1 MVFSNGLL
9 FGASAEAGGGGG
21 GFDTALIP
29 NSIELNGSDERFS
42 RNTSGSPSTTKL
54 IMACWFQLIK
64 IPLSANQ
71 GLMFQGNASGSGS
84 DQVGLFF
91 SYDSATIEMD
101 LYFYCNGNRATP
113 NMAFRDLGWYH
124 ILASY
129 DLGQSGTDKGKL
141 FINGVEI
148 TSYNQDLRASYGTSF
163 NSTATQQVGGM
174 ATAFFPGYIA
184 QPVMLDGQSVQA
196 GDVAIT
202 DFVDAFTFGTN
213 GSQFVPKANADIAAL
228 ATTAGG
234 NSFCLDF
241 ETTGGTSEAN
251 LGLDISD
258 NSNNLTPAN
267 MAASNQSTNTPSKN
281 FSIFNPLANG
291 DSTGVGSFTLSN
303 GNKTAALTS
312 SNSWLKTTIPFVMS
326 GSNIIRTQF
335 TIDTVGD
342 SAVGITGSPHTAG
355 TYHTSGLGH
364 PGQGE
369 VLLLSS
375 GAVVVDGNFGSSG
388 GYTSSWSASDVI
400 DVIVNLDVGAVW
412 FARNGTLG
420 GSATQAEIQAG
431 TTTNAALVTSFV
443 RRKAGEVFNFYVA
456 QWNPSNPTFTY
467 NSGQTAFSNS
477 YSTITSL
484 VPLSTADL
492 AAPDFQG
499 IDYFNAVLHTG
510 NGTAIGSGGKA
521 VTGVGFKPDWTW
533 IKNRDAADS
542 HSLYDIVRGVTK
554 QIETN
559 TATVESTQSEG
570 LTTFG
575 SDGFTVGS
583 LAQVNTNTEDY
594 VSWNWLGS
602 NTTSTTSPAGSIA
615 STSSV
620 ADAGHFSVLKYTGST
635 GAARTVGHG
644 LGGVAEAI
652 IVHNLGSSG
661 ANWPVLHEALGSVT
675 GGGGNYILI
684 NGTGDK
690 TYANINYWND
700 TSPTDEV
707 FTIGSGATPDTNA
720 AQDFIAYCFR
730 SVPGGCKVGSYR
742 GNSDDDGA
750 YIFCGFKPRWLIV
763 KETTVSDTA
772 QDWFAMDTARYIFNG
787 TTTAGGLNGGVLC
800 PNENFEEKV
809 TYFTD
814 NPGYDILSDG
824 FKLRTNSGTIN
835 GTGRLMIYIA
845 MADIGGGGTLPPIYG
860 R

>member
-9 FGASAEAGGGGG
+9 FGASAEASAGGG

-29 NSIELNGSDERFS
+29 NSIQLNGTDERFS

-54 IMACWFQLIK
+54 IMACWFQLTK

-91 SYDSATIEMD
+91 SYDSAQIEMD
-101 LYFYCNGNRATP
+101 LYFYCNGKRATP
-113 NMAFRDLGWYH
+113 SMAFRDIGWYH

-129 DLGQSGTDKGKL
+129 DLGQSGTAKGKL

-213 GSQFVPKANADIAAL
+213 GSQFVPKANSDIAAL

-234 NSFCLDF
+234 ISFCLDF

-267 MAASNQSTNTPSKN
+267 MAASNQSVNTPSKVYPTV
-281 FSIFNPLANG
+281 NPITFIGSATSTLEEGNTKATVNDNG
-291 DSTGVGSFTLSN
+291 GIVISQPLPFYDLWYFEVNVTSNTGWYPGIGQQSALGYNSTGAWNNTTAETHVWLSDHSGNLFNNN
-303 GNKTAALTS
+303 GTNSTYPVASPTTGRFAVAWDGDNRALYFGQ
-312 SNSWLKTTIPFVMS
+312 IS
-326 GSNIIRTQF
+326 GS
-335 TIDTVGD
+335 TITWTNSGD
-342 SAVGITGSPHTAG
+342 P
-355 TYHTSGLGH
+355 TSGSSKTGAA
-364 PGQGE
+364 PGNWPT
-369 VLLLSS
+369 S
-375 GAVVVDGNFGSSG
+375 GTDTLYF
-388 GYTSSWSASDVI
+388 I
-400 DVIVNLDVGAVW
+400 
-412 FARNGTLG
+412 TLG
-420 GSATQAEIQAG
+420 GGTSVMEFDFVSGDWTGSTNRPAAAKELNSANLT
-431 TTTNAALVTSFV
+431 
-443 RRKAGEVFNFYVA
+443 
-456 QWNPSNPTFTY
+456 
-467 NSGQTAFSNS
+467 
-477 YSTITSL
+477 
-484 VPLSTADL
+484 
-492 AAPDFQG
+492 APDFQG
-499 IDYFNAVLHTG
+499 IDYFNAVLYTG

-533 IKNRDAADS
+533 IKNRDATDS

-583 LAQVNTNTEDY
+583 LAQVNTNTENY

-620 ADAGHFSVLKYTGST
+620 ADAGHFSVVKYTGST

-652 IVHNLGSSG
+652 IVHNLGTGSS
-661 ANWPVLHEALGSVT
+661 NWPVLHKALGSVA
-675 GGGGNYILI
+675 GGGGNYILL
-684 NGTGDK
+684 NNASVDS
-690 TYANINYWND
+690 ANINYWND

-707 FTIGSGATPDTNA
+707 FTIGSGGTPDTNA

-730 SVPGGCKVGSYR
+730 SVPGVCKVGSYIAN
-742 GNSDDDGA
+742 NSLDGPYLSFGFTPRYFLLKNIDGSNPWMVYDSARDTHNPTVRYLQPNDTAVDLDGA
-750 YIFCGFKPRWLIV
+750 
-763 KETTVSDTA
+763 
-772 QDWFAMDTARYIFNG
+772 G
-787 TTTAGGLNGGVLC
+787 TRDIDLLADGV
-800 PNENFEEKV
+800 
-809 TYFTD
+809 
-814 NPGYDILSDG
+814 
-824 FKLRTNSGTIN
+824 KLRENDSDINAASGN
-835 GTGRLMIYIA
+835 EFIYIA